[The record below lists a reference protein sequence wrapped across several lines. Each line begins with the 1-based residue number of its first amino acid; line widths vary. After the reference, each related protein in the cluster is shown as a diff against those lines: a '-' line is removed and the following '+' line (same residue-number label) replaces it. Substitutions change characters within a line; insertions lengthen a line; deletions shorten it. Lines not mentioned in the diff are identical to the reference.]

1 MENVKP
7 KQKHKKKNNHYNM
20 GIMYSLTITT
30 TTEQKHFNNTITIII
45 ITMFMN
51 ILRILLFMRFMVW
64 RHGCDPWLINPPCN
78 TRHPDQPKP
87 PTPHFPIPI
96 YVHFCGFPPQYFSL
110 LCVFI
115 CVFTCR
121 FCLCFTLSIFVLVFV
136 RLPPLETPP
145 PPHSALPISAWINSV
160 FKSANRRRSWSF
172 VLQSFR
178 VEQQQRQEQVNP
190 CGWPTT
196 HTPPIRHPL

>member
-1 MENVKP
+1 
-7 KQKHKKKNNHYNM
+7 M

-136 RLPPLETPP
+136 RPPPLETPP
-145 PPHSALPISAWINSV
+145 PPILRCQFPLELILCLNLRIVVVHGPSSCSHSEWSNSNG
-160 FKSANRRRSWSF
+160 KSKWTPAAC
-172 VLQSFR
+172 Q
-178 VEQQQRQEQVNP
+178 P
-190 CGWPTT
+190 PT
-196 HTPPIRHPL
+196 RHPFATHSSQI